1 MARSRRT
8 ISLKPEV
15 DEVIDDKRGKK
26 TFSTY
31 VNDHFEEEFKPEV
44 EKKKKEIATKKKD
57 KNSPIPKSRK
67 AL

>member
-31 VNDHFEEEFKPEV
+31 VNDHFEEQFPSDVK
-44 EKKKKEIATKKKD
+44 KKKKEMAKKEIKD
-57 KNSPIPKSRK
+57 SPIIKK
-67 AL
+67 

>member
-31 VNDHFEEEFKPEV
+31 VNDHFEEEFPSDV
-44 EKKKKEIATKKKD
+44 KKKIKELDKKKS
-57 KNSPIPKSRK
+57 K
-67 AL
+67 

>member
-1 MARSRRT
+1 MARARRT

-31 VNDHFEEEFKPEV
+31 VNDHFEEEFLSDV
-44 EKKKKEIATKKKD
+44 KKKIKELDKKKS
-57 KNSPIPKSRK
+57 K
-67 AL
+67 

>member
-31 VNDHFEEEFKPEV
+31 VNDHFEEQFPSDV
-44 EKKKKEIATKKKD
+44 KKKKKK
-57 KNSPIPKSRK
+57 
-67 AL
+67 